1 MGDIKDRHYT
11 PWQKVF
17 ARLGLT
23 QAELAKAM
31 GYNRSAISRAINGD
45 GLISGRN
52 QAKLIRIG
60 RDIGREIEPSDLIPD
75 VERR

>member
-1 MGDIKDRHYT
+1 MTDTDTKPRT

-31 GYNRSAISRAINGD
+31 GYNRSAISRAINGE
-45 GLISGRN
+45 GMISGRN
-52 QAKLIRIG
+52 QAKLIKIG
-60 RDIGREIEPSDLIPD
+60 RKLGREITPMDLIPH
-75 VERR
+75 VERD